1 MSKRVFHHPPE
12 ATTGRKYWRSLGQL
26 GDTPEFRQWLER
38 EFPQGASELQ
48 GSDVSRRSFLQLMG
62 ASTALAGL
70 SLAGCRRPEK
80 HLVPFTRGVEWS
92 IPGKAL
98 FFATSRPTRNG
109 YAPVVAETHDGR
121 PTKVEGNP
129 LHPAS
134 KGASD
139 TFTQSSIL
147 DLYDPDRARHFTLK
161 GEKKSAEEFEKAL
174 DEMIGKAGDGAGLA
188 FLLEKNPSPTRDRLR
203 GEIEKKFP
211 KAIFSIY
218 EPVGDDAAVEAAKAS
233 FGDGVVPVAQIDRAD
248 VIMSLD
254 ADFLGNDGNLVGVRD
269 FAARR
274 KAEGDNKMNRL
285 YVAENRF
292 TVTGGMADH
301 RLRVPASQIGA
312 FALALADE
320 VAVQTKDDA
329 LAKMLAAAP
338 KSQVKF
344 KPEWIK
350 VSVEDLVANKGKCVV
365 LVGSRQPA
373 AVQAIGFAINAALGN
388 LGKTIVGRKTAD
400 KPAASLSALTKEIGD
415 QFRPPPLLRDSP
427 GPDDR
432 ADPSSPPGPRRAAR

>member
-1 MSKRVFHHPPE
+1 M
-12 ATTGRKYWRSLGQL
+12 
-26 GDTPEFRQWLER
+26 
-38 EFPQGASELQ
+38 
-48 GSDVSRRSFLQLMG
+48 
-62 ASTALAGL
+62 L
-70 SLAGCRRPEK
+70 SLYIFGYN
-80 HLVPFTRGVEWS
+80 GS
-92 IPGKAL
+92 IC
-98 FFATSRPTRNG
+98 
-109 YAPVVAETHDGR
+109 
-121 PTKVEGNP
+121 
-129 LHPAS
+129 
-134 KGASD
+134 
-139 TFTQSSIL
+139 
-147 DLYDPDRARHFTLK
+147 
-161 GEKKSAEEFEKAL
+161 
-174 DEMIGKAGDGAGLA
+174 
-188 FLLEKNPSPTRDRLR
+188 
-203 GEIEKKFP
+203 
-211 KAIFSIY
+211 
-218 EPVGDDAAVEAAKAS
+218 
-233 FGDGVVPVAQIDRAD
+233 
-248 VIMSLD
+248 
-254 ADFLGNDGNLVGVRD
+254 LVGVRD

-350 VSVEDLVANKGKCVV
+350 VSVEDLVANKGRSLV

-400 KPAASLSALTKEIGD
+400 KPAASLSALTKEIGEKKISTLVIVGGNPAYNAPAD
-415 QFRPPPLLRDSP
+415 LEFAAKLKEVANVIRVSANPDETSELATWQAPAAHYLESWGDGRAVDGSYVSVQPMILPLF
-427 GPDDR
+427 G
-432 ADPSSPPGPRRAAR
+432 G